1 MFLIINE
8 LCLFICSLLPRPITG
23 DLLYLCIVSLLV
35 MVKLTGLLSQPRD
48 PYLPLERGVH
58 LLTGGLWD

>member
-1 MFLIINE
+1 
-8 LCLFICSLLPRPITG
+8 LPRPITG
-23 DLLYLCIVSLLV
+23 DLLYLSIVSLLV